1 MSKLKSYEIDA
12 VTDKVM
18 ALLKEEWSKKQPTFT
33 KENKERLVLEAKIE
47 KLDAELKELRDQ
59 AWKITEDVRKK
70 YKDIYIYFD
79 GKEYH
84 SQDNNWQVQSQ
95 VRQEIILSQIKSD
108 NLDEIISNLVKQF
121 SK

>member
-18 ALLKEEWSKKQPTFT
+18 ELLRKEWSKKQPNFA
-33 KENKERLVLEAKIE
+33 KENKERLALQVKIDKLET
-47 KLDAELKELRDQ
+47 ELQDLRDLSY
-59 AWKITEDVRKK
+59 KMNEDMQKK

>member
-18 ALLKEEWSKKQPTFT
+18 GLLKEEWSKKQPTFT
-33 KENKERLVLEAKIE
+33 KENKERLALEAKIN
-47 KLDAELKELRDQ
+47 ELETELQELRDLSYKMNEAIQ
-59 AWKITEDVRKK
+59 KK

-79 GKEYH
+79 GKEYY

>member
-18 ALLKEEWSKKQPTFT
+18 ELLRKEWSKKQPTFT
-33 KENKERLVLEAKIE
+33 KENKERLALQVKIDKLET
-47 KLDAELKELRDQ
+47 ELQDLRDLSY
-59 AWKITEDVRKK
+59 KMNEDMQKK

-108 NLDEIISNLVKQF
+108 NLDETISNLVKQF

>member
-18 ALLKEEWSKKQPTFT
+18 ELLKEEWSKKQPTFT
-33 KENKERLVLEAKIE
+33 KENKERLALQVKIDELET
-47 KLDAELKELRDQ
+47 ELQELRDLSY
-59 AWKITEDVRKK
+59 KMNEDMQKK